1 MDEMLLRLLGQIDR
15 LFLPT
20 RDWTDNRSVVATWDL
35 QQQYRTLGLP
45 IPGDA
50 TEGSDQ
56 ADRKRRERWLTEIQ
70 TSGDVVVTRR
80 RKRRTHWRLS
90 DATDWRL
97 RRQAGGYGYWQTV
110 AAMMAIAGHVK
121 LGAMLVGTMA
131 VDCVA
136 EYQLA
141 GCQPK
146 DKPYPEASRRC
157 RLLEDMILPALV
169 RNWVGSAS
177 DVHGTTAYAI
187 RPAGYQVLHD
197 PVKHEPPAEVFT
209 AEYSEA
215 AEASYWVGYD
225 DMHAELQRATPTHAG
240 SVAVAIS
247 AGEWDWY
254 DDRRLRPLTV
264 FCHTGKQ
271 RSIRAIERAY
281 RRVMR

>member
-1 MDEMLLRLLGQIDR
+1 MEEMLLRLLGQIDR

-20 RDWTDNRSVVATWDL
+20 RDWTDNRSVAAQWDL
-35 QQQYRTLGLP
+35 QQQYRSLGLP

-56 ADRKRRERWLTEIQ
+56 ADRKRRERLLTEVAA
-70 TSGDVVVTRR
+70 SGDVFVSRR

-90 DATDWRL
+90 DTTDWRL
-97 RRQAGGYGYWQTV
+97 RRQTGGYGYWQTV
-110 AAMMAIAGHVK
+110 ACMWCIAAHVR
-121 LGAMLVGTMA
+121 LDAVLQDTPA
-131 VDCVA
+131 VDAVA
-136 EYQLA
+136 EYQLV
-141 GCQPK
+141 GCEPR

-157 RLLEDMILPALV
+157 LLLEDMLLPALV
-169 RNWVGSAS
+169 RDWVGACS
-177 DVHGTTAYAI
+177 DCHGTTAYAI

-197 PVKHEPPAEVFT
+197 PTKHEPPAEVFT
-209 AEYSEA
+209 EEHSDDAEKA
-215 AEASYWVGYD
+215 YWVGYD

-271 RSIRAIERAY
+271 RSIPAIERAY